1 MPAETSSEDCL
12 KQVSVWL
19 RSCLENHAGC
29 KIRKASP
36 ESPTT
41 LPTRLVDVGSLEL
54 GIEPSLVIT
63 KNLGVDI
70 IEYVALSHR
79 WGLEKFITLIFRNID
94 DFTKRLP
101 FGDLRAVFQD
111 AISLTRSLGIR
122 YIWIDS
128 LCIIQDS
135 IDDWM
140 SESAIM
146 GEIYRNS
153 LFTIA
158 ASAAAEG
165 SENFYAKRDVFNV
178 IPFSVNIKWKSHEGQ
193 YICFKGNLRSSG
205 IADAA
210 LNQRGWVIQERS
222 LSPRTVYF
230 GRQLFWE
237 CRELMA
243 CRTCP
248 RRFCLQHDHG
258 ERAIRSVKIRE
269 MDANS
274 NTFNAMSWEGVVSAY
289 TRCGLTKGEDKLI
302 ALSGI
307 VKQLRRQYNNADYI
321 AGLWRSELHQQLH
334 WYMSSTENQAKPK
347 TYRGMLFQNIAD
359 SL

>member
-1 MPAETSSEDCL
+1 M
-12 KQVSVWL
+12 
-19 RSCLENHAGC
+19 
-29 KIRKASP
+29 
-36 ESPTT
+36 
-41 LPTRLVDVGSLEL
+41 
-54 GIEPSLVIT
+54 GIEPCLVIT
-63 KNLGVDI
+63 RNLGLDT

-101 FGDLRAVFQD
+101 LDDLRVVFRD

-135 IDDWM
+135 ADDWR

-165 SENFYAKRDVFNV
+165 NGNFYVKRDVLNV
-178 IPFSVNIKWKSHEGQ
+178 TPFSVNIKWKSHEGQ

-230 GRQLFWE
+230 GQQLFWE
-237 CRELMA
+237 CRELVA
-243 CRTCP
+243 CETCP
-248 RRFCLQHDHG
+248 RGFCLQHDHG
-258 ERAIRSVKIRE
+258 ERATRVVKIRE
-269 MDANS
+269 IDENS
-274 NTFNAMSWEGVVSAY
+274 KTFNAVSWESVVSAY

-307 VKQLRRQYNNADYI
+307 AKQLRRLYNADYI

-334 WYMSSTENQAKPK
+334 WYMGSTENQAKPK
-347 TYRGMLFQNIAD
+347 SYRGMLSQSIAD
-359 SL
+359 PL